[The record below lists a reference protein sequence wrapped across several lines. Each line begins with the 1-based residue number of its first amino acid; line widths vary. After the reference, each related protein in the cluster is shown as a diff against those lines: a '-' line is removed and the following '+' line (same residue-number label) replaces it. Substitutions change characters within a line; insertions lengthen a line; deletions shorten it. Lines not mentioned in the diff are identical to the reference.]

1 MLHFREQ
8 TGDGMN
14 KIELTEDQL
23 KAMLRDAFNAG
34 CAFTVGSHK
43 DFKQTHPNCNEFV
56 DKYVKGIE

>member
-1 MLHFREQ
+1 MR
-8 TGDGMN
+8 
-14 KIELTEDQL
+14 KIELTEEQL

-43 DFKQTHPNCNEFV
+43 DFKQTHPNCSEFV